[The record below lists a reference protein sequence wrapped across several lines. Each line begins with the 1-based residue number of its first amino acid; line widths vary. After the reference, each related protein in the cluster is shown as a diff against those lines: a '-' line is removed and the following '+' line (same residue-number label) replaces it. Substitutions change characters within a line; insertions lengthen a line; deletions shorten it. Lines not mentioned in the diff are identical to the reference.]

1 MKQAITA
8 VSAFLLLAT
17 VVMLTPMAKQK
28 ITSLPV
34 VHAQA
39 GCSDAT
45 LSGNYLFHYGGF
57 NSKRNNYA
65 TELPIAAVGVGTF
78 DGAGN
83 ASFSYHDAFNGHVG
97 GTTTPD
103 LGTYSVNSDCT
114 FTLADPAAGQ
124 TWAGAIVG
132 TGAEF
137 DTIVTVTGYTATMS
151 GKRQ

>member
-1 MKQAITA
+1 MKQIATAFTGLAALAALMFVITA
-8 VSAFLLLAT
+8 S
-17 VVMLTPMAKQK
+17 KHGIQ
-28 ITSLPV
+28 S
-34 VHAQA
+34 VHAQN

-45 LSGNYLFHYGGF
+45 LTGNYLFHYSGF
-57 NSKRNNYA
+57 NSKKNNYA

-83 ASFSYHDAFNGHVG
+83 ASFTYNDAFNGHIG
-97 GTTTPD
+97 ATTTPD
-103 LGTYSVNSDCT
+103 IGTYSVNSDCT

-132 TGAEF
+132 GGTEW

>member
-1 MKQAITA
+1 MKRI
-8 VSAFLLLAT
+8 VSALMVLAAVAALMS
-17 VVMLTPMAKQK
+17 VVT
-28 ITSLPV
+28 TSKYGFQS
-34 VHAQA
+34 VHAQN
-39 GCSDAT
+39 GCTNAA
-45 LSGNYLFHYGGF
+45 LSGNYLFHYSGF

-78 DGAGN
+78 DGTGN
-83 ASFSYHDAFNGHVG
+83 ASFSYHDAFNGHIG
-97 GTTTPD
+97 ATTTPD
-103 LGTYSVNSDCT
+103 IGTYSVNSDCT

-132 TGAEF
+132 EGAEW

>member
-1 MKQAITA
+1 MKRAISALTGLAAVAALLFVITISKHGVQA
-8 VSAFLLLAT
+8 
-17 VVMLTPMAKQK
+17 
-28 ITSLPV
+28 
-34 VHAQA
+34 VHAQN
-39 GCSDAT
+39 GCSNAT
-45 LSGNYLFHYGGF
+45 LSGNYLFHYSGF

-83 ASFSYHDAFNGHVG
+83 ASFSYNDAFNGHVG
-97 GTTTPD
+97 GTNTPD
-103 LGTYSVNSDCT
+103 IGTYSVNSDCT

-132 TGAEF
+132 GGAEF
-137 DTIVTVTGYTATMS
+137 DTIVTGYTATMS